1 MTSKLNSHSIIWK
14 SEYKIDNFQI
24 DQEHKK
30 LFEIANDAIN
40 ISRLQ
45 NNNEVKIKLRNIIT
59 TLLEYVETHFLNEQ
73 KHMEDIEYPDLE
85 KHKFI
90 HKNFL
95 KMLSIL
101 ISKLDTLEL
110 QEIENSLSTFIN
122 EYFIRHITLED
133 KKIHLWETS
142 ISELKRNFGW
152 KEIYSIDNANI
163 DMEHKKLFDIAKEAF
178 EEVEPILRLIKVR
191 DVLSELYNYMKTHF
205 MHEEMYMQ
213 EINYPLIKE
222 HRILHHE
229 IIDRIN
235 NFVKQLPTM
244 KDAIFEKELAKIIEI
259 SLVNHIIQEDRK
271 IITWLKSNSE
281 I

>member
-1 MTSKLNSHSIIWK
+1 
-14 SEYKIDNFQI
+14 
-24 DQEHKK
+24 
-30 LFEIANDAIN
+30 
-40 ISRLQ
+40 
-45 NNNEVKIKLRNIIT
+45 
-59 TLLEYVETHFLNEQ
+59 
-73 KHMEDIEYPDLE
+73 MEDIEYPDLE